1 MSDGTSA
8 ARTDSAVER
17 KPGDV
22 IAKKLELVR
31 RLAEGGMGAL
41 WVARNL
47 STHAEVAIKVL
58 LPHRSDDD
66 HAAERFRHE
75 AEVGAKLAHRNVTR
89 VFDLLV
95 DDDGSLVLVMEL
107 LHGRTLEAAYKEKGT
122 LPAAEAV
129 ELIVPILGA
138 LQHAHDRGVIHRDV
152 KPSNIFLDVDPDGH
166 TTPKLLDFGIAKET
180 DSTAL
185 TQTGEALGSPK
196 YMSPEQVRASKQLD
210 GKSDLFSIGVVL
222 YEVITGENPFD
233 APSPTAALA
242 QVLEL
247 EVDPDPR
254 IEPRLWLEIQRALS
268 KQPYERHGSA
278 RELAE
283 ALSRAVGLST
293 SSPPPS
299 SRSAP
304 PRSEARRAATPE
316 PRTEKRPVVRDVAHT
331 AVMPFPPP
339 PSARDREA
347 VASAFGA
354 VPSTIPGA
362 MPSTIPSAM
371 PGAIPAV
378 GPSRTR
384 LVAAIAA
391 AVGLMLLLGFV
402 IFGRSSKPDG
412 AASTSSAQPEGG
424 PAIGSAGIA
433 NGNANANGET
443 ANGDAPPSGTSVGDL
458 DTPPT
463 AAPHATRGV
472 PRRRQ
477 LALPAATRSSPG
489 SSGGVKP
496 SAPATSSGPSIA
508 RTPGF

>member
-1 MSDGTSA
+1 MSEGTSA
-8 ARTDSAVER
+8 ARMDGGAER
-17 KPGDV
+17 KPGDI
-22 IAKKLELVR
+22 IAKKLVLVR

-47 STHAEVAIKVL
+47 STQAEVAIKVL

-89 VFDLLV
+89 VFDLLS
-95 DDDGSLVLVMEL
+95 DDDGSLILVMEL

-122 LPAAEAV
+122 LPAEEAV

-210 GKSDLFSIGVVL
+210 GRSDLFSIGVVL
-222 YEVITGENPFD
+222 YEIITGENPFD

-268 KQPYERHGSA
+268 KQPYERHASA
-278 RELAE
+278 KELAD
-283 ALSRAVGLST
+283 ALCRAVGLNVAPPESMRRGAERTGTTGPT
-293 SSPPPS
+293 SAPPS
-299 SRSAP
+299 SRTGTRP
-304 PRSEARRAATPE
+304 IARDATN
-316 PRTEKRPVVRDVAHT
+316 T
-331 AVMPFPPP
+331 AVGYAALDPRLPFPPP
-339 PSARDREA
+339 PADREA
-347 VASAFGA
+347 VAGAFGP
-354 VPSTIPGA
+354 VPST
-362 MPSTIPSAM
+362 M
-371 PGAIPAV
+371 PGAIPGVA
-378 GPSRTR
+378 PAASRAR
-384 LVAAIAA
+384 VVAAIAS
-391 AVGLMLLLGFV
+391 AVVAVLMVGFV
-402 IFGRSSKPDG
+402 IFGRSTKPDG
-412 AASTSSAQPEGG
+412 AASPSTAQGEGG
-424 PAIGSAGIA
+424 VA
-433 NGNANANGET
+433 NASGEGANAGNAATPAN
-443 ANGDAPPSGTSVGDL
+443 DDPPPSVGDL
-458 DTPPT
+458 DTPST
-463 AAPHATRGV
+463 AAPRATRGV

-477 LALPAATRSSPG
+477 LALPAPPRSGSAAASSKATSP
-489 SSGGVKP
+489 
-496 SAPATSSGPSIA
+496 AASSGPSIA

>member
-1 MSDGTSA
+1 MSEGTSA
-8 ARTDSAVER
+8 ARTDGGAER

-47 STHAEVAIKVL
+47 STQAEVAIKVL
-58 LPHRSDDD
+58 LPHRADDD
-66 HAAERFRHE
+66 HAGERFRHE
-75 AEVGAKLAHRNVTR
+75 AAVGAKLAHRNVTR

-107 LHGRTLEAAYKEKGT
+107 LHGRTLEAAYKEKGR
-122 LPAAEAV
+122 LSAEEAV

-138 LQHAHDRGVIHRDV
+138 LQHAHDRGIIHRDV

-166 TTPKLLDFGIAKET
+166 TTPKLLDFGIAKAT

-210 GKSDLFSIGVVL
+210 GRSDLFSIGVVL
-222 YEVITGENPFD
+222 YEVITGANPFE
-233 APSPTAALA
+233 AASPTAALA
-242 QVLEL
+242 HVLEL

-254 IEPRLWLEIQRALS
+254 IEPRLWLEIQRALA

-278 RELAE
+278 KELAE
-283 ALSRAVGLST
+283 ALARAVGLV
-293 SSPPPS
+293 PPESVRRVDETKPV
-299 SRSAP
+299 
-304 PRSEARRAATPE
+304 ARDATPAS
-316 PRTEKRPVVRDVAHT
+316 VR
-331 AVMPFPPP
+331 FPPP

-347 VASAFGA
+347 VAGAFGA
-354 VPSTIPGA
+354 ISSTVPVA
-362 MPSTIPSAM
+362 A
-371 PGAIPAV
+371 
-378 GPSRTR
+378 PSRAR
-384 LVAAIAA
+384 VPASIAA
-391 AVGLMLLLGFV
+391 AVAVVLVVGFV

-412 AASTSSAQPEGG
+412 AASTSSAQAEGG
-424 PAIGSAGIA
+424 KASGA
-433 NGNANANGET
+433 ANANGEGGNGGNGGNG
-443 ANGDAPPSGTSVGDL
+443 ANPANDDPSPSVGDL

-463 AAPHATRGV
+463 AAPRATRGV

-477 LALPAATRSSPG
+477 LVLPAATRPSSPEHG
-489 SSGGVKP
+489 SAAAGGKP
-496 SAPATSSGPSIA
+496 TSPAASSAPSIA

>member
-47 STHAEVAIKVL
+47 STQAEVAIKVL

-95 DDDGSLVLVMEL
+95 DDDGALVLVMEL

-122 LPAAEAV
+122 LPAVEAV

-210 GKSDLFSIGVVL
+210 ARSDLFSIGVVL
-222 YEVITGENPFD
+222 YEIITGENPFD

-268 KQPYERHGSA
+268 KQPYERHASA
-278 RELAE
+278 KELAE

-299 SRSAP
+299 SRSGP
-304 PRSEARRAATPE
+304 PA
-316 PRTEKRPVVRDVAHT
+316 RTEAKPRAE
-331 AVMPFPPP
+331 AKPFPPP
-339 PSARDREA
+339 PSTQDREA
-347 VASAFGA
+347 VASAFTA
-354 VPSTIPGA
+354 VVPS
-362 MPSTIPSAM
+362 
-371 PGAIPAV
+371 V

-384 LVAAIAA
+384 LMAAIAA
-391 AVGLMLLLGFV
+391 AVGVVLLLGFV
-402 IFGRSSKPDG
+402 IFGRSSKPEG
-412 AASTSSAQPEGG
+412 AASTSSTQAEGG
-424 PAIGSAGIA
+424 AA
-433 NGNANANGET
+433 NANANGANDGT
-443 ANGDAPPSGTSVGDL
+443 GASPAAPASAANGDTPPSVGDL
-458 DTPPT
+458 DTPPSS
-463 AAPHATRGV
+463 APRATRGV

-477 LALPAATRSSPG
+477 LALPATTRSSSG
-489 SSGGVKP
+489 SAGGGKP
-496 SAPATSSGPSIA
+496 TAPASSSGPSIA